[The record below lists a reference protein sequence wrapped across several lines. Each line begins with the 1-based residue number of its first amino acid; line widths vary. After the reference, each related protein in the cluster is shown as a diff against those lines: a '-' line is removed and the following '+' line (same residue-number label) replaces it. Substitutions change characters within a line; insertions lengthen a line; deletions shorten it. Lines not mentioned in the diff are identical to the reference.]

1 MPACPYIRRFVHPSA
16 RSFAG
21 RPVCAAEALRR
32 LCVAT
37 HRLRTAAG
45 VCIVRRIASRPLHPP
60 HCLPSAVSA
69 APRCID
75 APFIPAPRPPHCV
88 SSAASAA
95 LPPVRR
101 VRRAPSHR
109 RSVHSRAPSAALC
122 LFRCIRRIASRPPCP
137 PRPVASTLRSFPRP
151 VRRIVSLPLHPPHCL
166 PSAVS
171 AAPRRIDA
179 PFIPAPRPPHCVS
192 SAASAALPP
201 VRRVRRAPSHRR
213 SVHSRAPSAALCLFR
228 CIRRIASRPPC
239 PPRPVCPR
247 RIRHACAELRDPAH
261 PRVRSV
267 SSACSPRL
275 RLSGSSAAAAP
286 CPSHVLAPMPPPDG
300 RRGPPGIKNK
310 Y

>member
-75 APFIPAPRPPHCV
+75 APFIP
-88 SSAASAA
+88 
-95 LPPVRR
+95 
-101 VRRAPSHR
+101 R

-166 PSAVS
+166 PAAVS
-171 AAPRRIDA
+171 AAPRL
-179 PFIPAPRPPHCVS
+179 PPANPARMRRAAGSGASAGTFGLFGLLASSPALRLFSRRSPMPLPCPRPHAP
-192 SAASAALPP
+192 A
-201 VRRVRRAPSHRR
+201 RR
-213 SVHSRAPSAALCLFR
+213 
-228 CIRRIASRPPC
+228 
-239 PPRPVCPR
+239 PPRPAR
-247 RIRHACAELRDPAH
+247 NQ
-261 PRVRSV
+261 
-267 SSACSPRL
+267 
-275 RLSGSSAAAAP
+275 
-286 CPSHVLAPMPPPDG
+286 
-300 RRGPPGIKNK
+300 K
-310 Y
+310 

>member
-45 VCIVRRIASRPLHPP
+45 VCIVRRIASR
-60 HCLPSAVSA
+60 
-69 APRCID
+69 
-75 APFIPAPRPPHCV
+75 
-88 SSAASAA
+88 
-95 LPPVRR
+95 
-101 VRRAPSHR
+101 
-109 RSVHSRAPSAALC
+109 
-122 LFRCIRRIASRPPCP
+122 
-137 PRPVASTLRSFPRP
+137 
-151 VRRIVSLPLHPPHCL
+151 PLHPPHCL

-261 PRVRSV
+261 PRVCSV
-267 SSACSPRL
+267 SSACPPRL
-275 RLSGSSAAAAP
+275 RLFSRRSPMPLP
-286 CPSHVLAPMPPPDG
+286 CPRPHAPARRPPRPA
-300 RRGPPGIKNK
+300 RNQK
-310 Y
+310 

>member
-101 VRRAPSHR
+101 VRRAP
-109 RSVHSRAPSAALC
+109 
-122 LFRCIRRIASRPPCP
+122 
-137 PRPVASTLRSFPRP
+137 
-151 VRRIVSLPLHPPHCL
+151 
-166 PSAVS
+166 
-171 AAPRRIDA
+171 A

-201 VRRVRRAPSHRR
+201 GRRVRRAPSAPGESGTH
-213 SVHSRAPSAALCLFR
+213 APSCG
-228 CIRRIASRPPC
+228 IRRIRGYVRSLRPARLVSGSPALQPPQPHAPPMSSPPC
-239 PPRPVCPR
+239 PRPT
-247 RIRHACAELRDPAH
+247 
-261 PRVRSV
+261 
-267 SSACSPRL
+267 
-275 RLSGSSAAAAP
+275 AAAARP
-286 CPSHVLAPMPPPDG
+286 ESKISIKAYSGTAKNSYFWWQKNARSALRCVRTERFRQAG
-300 RRGPPGIKNK
+300 RRSAFARAIPEGGNDREKQQRK
-310 Y
+310 T

>member
-60 HCLPSAVSA
+60 HCLPSAVSV
-69 APRCID
+69 D

-101 VRRAPSHR
+101 VRRAP
-109 RSVHSRAPSAALC
+109 L
-122 LFRCIRRIASRPPCP
+122 
-137 PRPVASTLRSFPRP
+137 
-151 VRRIVSLPLHPPHCL
+151 
-166 PSAVS
+166 
-171 AAPRRIDA
+171 
-179 PFIPAPRPPHCVS
+179 
-192 SAASAALPP
+192 
-201 VRRVRRAPSHRR
+201 HRR

>member
-101 VRRAPSHR
+101 VRRAPSAPGESGTH
-109 RSVHSRAPSAALC
+109 APSC
-122 LFRCIRRIASRPPCP
+122 GIRRIRGYVRSLRPARLVSGSPALQPPQPHAPPMSSPPCP
-137 PRPVASTLRSFPRP
+137 RPT
-151 VRRIVSLPLHPPHCL
+151 
-166 PSAVS
+166 
-171 AAPRRIDA
+171 
-179 PFIPAPRPPHCVS
+179 
-192 SAASAALPP
+192 
-201 VRRVRRAPSHRR
+201 
-213 SVHSRAPSAALCLFR
+213 
-228 CIRRIASRPPC
+228 
-239 PPRPVCPR
+239 
-247 RIRHACAELRDPAH
+247 
-261 PRVRSV
+261 
-267 SSACSPRL
+267 
-275 RLSGSSAAAAP
+275 AAAARP
-286 CPSHVLAPMPPPDG
+286 ESKISIKAYSGTAKNSYFWWQKNARSALRCVRTERFRQAG
-300 RRGPPGIKNK
+300 RRSAFARAIPEGGNDREKQQRK
-310 Y
+310 T

>member
-101 VRRAPSHR
+101 VRRAP
-109 RSVHSRAPSAALC
+109 L
-122 LFRCIRRIASRPPCP
+122 
-137 PRPVASTLRSFPRP
+137 
-151 VRRIVSLPLHPPHCL
+151 
-166 PSAVS
+166 
-171 AAPRRIDA
+171 
-179 PFIPAPRPPHCVS
+179 
-192 SAASAALPP
+192 
-201 VRRVRRAPSHRR
+201 HRR

-261 PRVRSV
+261 PRVCSV
-267 SSACSPRL
+267 SSACPPRL
-275 RLSGSSAAAAP
+275 RLFSRRSPMPLP
-286 CPSHVLAPMPPPDG
+286 CPRPHAPARRPPRPA
-300 RRGPPGIKNK
+300 RNQK
-310 Y
+310 

>member
-45 VCIVRRIASRPLHPP
+45 VCIVRRIASR
-60 HCLPSAVSA
+60 
-69 APRCID
+69 
-75 APFIPAPRPPHCV
+75 
-88 SSAASAA
+88 
-95 LPPVRR
+95 
-101 VRRAPSHR
+101 
-109 RSVHSRAPSAALC
+109 
-122 LFRCIRRIASRPPCP
+122 
-137 PRPVASTLRSFPRP
+137 
-151 VRRIVSLPLHPPHCL
+151 PLHPPHCL

>member
-75 APFIPAPRPPHCV
+75 APFIPA
-88 SSAASAA
+88 
-95 LPPVRR
+95 L
-101 VRRAPSHR
+101 
-109 RSVHSRAPSAALC
+109 
-122 LFRCIRRIASRPPCP
+122 
-137 PRPVASTLRSFPRP
+137 
-151 VRRIVSLPLHPPHCL
+151 
-166 PSAVS
+166 
-171 AAPRRIDA
+171 DA

-201 VRRVRRAPSHRR
+201 VRRVRRAPLHRR

>member
-137 PRPVASTLRSFPRP
+137 PRPV
-151 VRRIVSLPLHPPHCL
+151 
-166 PSAVS
+166 
-171 AAPRRIDA
+171 
-179 PFIPAPRPPHCVS
+179 
-192 SAASAALPP
+192 
-201 VRRVRRAPSHRR
+201 
-213 SVHSRAPSAALCLFR
+213 
-228 CIRRIASRPPC
+228 
-239 PPRPVCPR
+239 CPR

-261 PRVRSV
+261 PRVCSV
-267 SSACSPRL
+267 SSACPPRL
-275 RLSGSSAAAAP
+275 RLFSRRSPMPLP
-286 CPSHVLAPMPPPDG
+286 CPRPHAPARRPPRPA
-300 RRGPPGIKNK
+300 RNQK
-310 Y
+310 

>member
-95 LPPVRR
+95 LPPGRR
-101 VRRAPSHR
+101 VRRAPSAPGESGTH
-109 RSVHSRAPSAALC
+109 APSC
-122 LFRCIRRIASRPPCP
+122 GIRRIRGYVRSLRPARLVSGSPALQPPQPHAPPMSSPPCP
-137 PRPVASTLRSFPRP
+137 RPT
-151 VRRIVSLPLHPPHCL
+151 
-166 PSAVS
+166 
-171 AAPRRIDA
+171 
-179 PFIPAPRPPHCVS
+179 
-192 SAASAALPP
+192 
-201 VRRVRRAPSHRR
+201 
-213 SVHSRAPSAALCLFR
+213 
-228 CIRRIASRPPC
+228 
-239 PPRPVCPR
+239 
-247 RIRHACAELRDPAH
+247 
-261 PRVRSV
+261 
-267 SSACSPRL
+267 
-275 RLSGSSAAAAP
+275 AAAARP
-286 CPSHVLAPMPPPDG
+286 ESKISIKAYSGTAKNSYFWWQKNARSALRCVRTERFRQAG
-300 RRGPPGIKNK
+300 RRSAFARAIPEGGNDREKQQRK
-310 Y
+310 T

>member
-69 APRCID
+69 APRCI
-75 APFIPAPRPPHCV
+75 
-88 SSAASAA
+88 
-95 LPPVRR
+95 
-101 VRRAPSHR
+101 
-109 RSVHSRAPSAALC
+109 
-122 LFRCIRRIASRPPCP
+122 
-137 PRPVASTLRSFPRP
+137 STLRSFPRP

-171 AAPRRIDA
+171 AAPRCIDA

-201 VRRVRRAPSHRR
+201 GRRVRRAPSAPGESGTH
-213 SVHSRAPSAALCLFR
+213 APSCG
-228 CIRRIASRPPC
+228 IRRIRGYVRSLRPARLVSGSPALQPPQPHAPPMSSPPC
-239 PPRPVCPR
+239 PRPT
-247 RIRHACAELRDPAH
+247 
-261 PRVRSV
+261 
-267 SSACSPRL
+267 
-275 RLSGSSAAAAP
+275 AAAARP
-286 CPSHVLAPMPPPDG
+286 ESKISIKAYSGTAKNSYFWWQKNARSALRCVRTERFRQAG
-300 RRGPPGIKNK
+300 RRSAFARAIPEGGNDREKQQRK
-310 Y
+310 T

>member
-60 HCLPSAVSA
+60 HC
-69 APRCID
+69 ID

-101 VRRAPSHR
+101 VRRAP
-109 RSVHSRAPSAALC
+109 L
-122 LFRCIRRIASRPPCP
+122 
-137 PRPVASTLRSFPRP
+137 
-151 VRRIVSLPLHPPHCL
+151 
-166 PSAVS
+166 
-171 AAPRRIDA
+171 
-179 PFIPAPRPPHCVS
+179 
-192 SAASAALPP
+192 
-201 VRRVRRAPSHRR
+201 HRR